1 MLSPDGQRSLGL
13 LLVHLAPE
21 VAEAAA
27 EAKVGDLGVLVVVNE
42 DVPGGEV
49 AMDDFLGRE
58 IFHSFRYLVAECG
71 EVSRGQ
77 LLTRS

>member
-13 LLVHLAPE
+13 LLIHLAPE

-27 EAKVGDLGVLVVVNE
+27 KAKVGDLGVLVVVNE

-49 AMDDFLGRE
+49 AMDDLEKKRNLD
-58 IFHSFRYLVAECG
+58 IKKTLMIMD
-71 EVSRGQ
+71 
-77 LLTRS
+77 

>member
-49 AMDDFLGRE
+49 AMDDLEKKRNLD
-58 IFHSFRYLVAECG
+58 IKKTLMIMD
-71 EVSRGQ
+71 
-77 LLTRS
+77 